1 MLTPQQIQSL
11 AAGQEIKYTDLL
23 PYLVGET
30 CTGQVVVCPIM
41 SKAGLEVKLART
53 GFNLY
58 RVEEVKKL
66 YEHD

>member
-1 MLTPQQIQSL
+1 MLTPQQIQNL
-11 AAGQEIKYTDLL
+11 TVGQEIKYTDLL
-23 PYLVGET
+23 SYLVGET
-30 CTGQVVVCPIM
+30 CTGEVVVCPITAK
-41 SKAGLEVKLART
+41 SGLEVKLART